1 MVTSHGAMRLDD
13 DVALEDGVGWS
24 VIIPVKA
31 LHAAK
36 SRMNAAIP
44 PAELAFA
51 FFEDTLAA
59 AVACPQVSEV
69 LVATQDARIAARG
82 RSQGCLVVR
91 DSEHPGI
98 NAAVAWAADHA
109 RAADRLAVIVSDLP
123 CLTPEALG
131 SVLGAAAG
139 HATAFLAD
147 ADGTGTAMWF
157 ATDGATV
164 RTHFGADSRASH
176 QAAGAV
182 DLVDAHPASAQAWT
196 VARRDVDTAA
206 ALDDAAL
213 LGLGEHTTPHSIRG
227 PSLARSGPSYSAPT
241 TRSCSWTSTDASV
254 RSPWQVAVD
263 AGLVDLRRGQ
273 RVRGRGAA
281 PTVPPASPCPSH
293 RRGPPPEGEGPR
305 RAGKQGRCYFLAT
318 AFLAGAFLTGAA
330 FFTGAAFLT
339 GAAFFTGAAFLT
351 GAAFFTGA
359 AFLTGAAF
367 FTGQRPSSRE
377 RPSWQGPCSRSSWH
391 RTPRP

>member
-36 SRMNAAIP
+36 SRMSAAIP

-59 AVACPQVSEV
+59 ALACPQVSEV

-98 NAAVAWAADHA
+98 NAAVAWAAGHA
-109 RAADRLAVIVSDLP
+109 RAVDRLAVIVSDLP

-131 SVLGAAAG
+131 SVLDAAAG
-139 HATAFLAD
+139 HPTAFLAD

-213 LGLGEHTTPHSIRG
+213 LGLGEHTAAALDQVAVAGEVRTVVQRTDDEVVLVDENG
-227 PSLARSGPSYSAPT
+227 RLSAI
-241 TRSCSWTSTDASV
+241 A
-254 RSPWQVAVD
+254 WQVAVD

-273 RVRGRGAA
+273 RVVVGVGADGSA
-281 PTVPPASPCPSH
+281 C
-293 RRGPPPEGEGPR
+293 
-305 RAGKQGRCYFLAT
+305 LA
-318 AFLAGAFLTGAA
+318 L
-330 FFTGAAFLT
+330 
-339 GAAFFTGAAFLT
+339 
-351 GAAFFTGA
+351 
-359 AFLTGAAF
+359 
-367 FTGQRPSSRE
+367 P
-377 RPSWQGPCSRSSWH
+377 
-391 RTPRP
+391 